1 MALQFG
7 EDVSGST
14 AKTSASIS
22 AWVAFGLTFGLM
34 MSDYTSRQV
43 LLAVFPYLKSAWS
56 LSDTQL
62 GSLVSIV
69 ALMVGVLSI
78 PISFAADRWGRVK
91 SIAAMAC
98 LWSLA
103 TIACGFAANYSQ
115 MFVAR
120 TVVGIGEAAYVTAG
134 GAILMHAFPPKLR
147 STVMGVF
154 LGGALFGS
162 VVGVALGGVVAT
174 RFGWPW
180 AFFAVGVPG
189 LLVALLYPLLVRDYK
204 TVNLVSGGT
213 ADERKMSW
221 REIVKASLGARSTI
235 YGYVGGALQLFASA
249 AIVAWIPSYLNR
261 FYALPPEEAAV
272 KAALIVLVGGI
283 GMSCG
288 GFVADRLSVRNLCNK
303 LRVPAAYAVCSGLLF
318 AAAFALTA
326 GRLQFAL
333 IAAAVLFVGGHMGP
347 VAALATELNHPGLR
361 ATALSVVTLV
371 YNLLGLAPG
380 PLVVGA
386 LSDAFGL
393 RQAMMVIPLVCFGAA
408 ICFLLGSRALPEDL
422 QRFQSMEQNSGHSAK
437 AQSA

>member
-1 MALQFG
+1 MATQFA
-7 EDVSGST
+7 DNVRSST
-14 AKTSASIS
+14 ATESASFT
-22 AWVAFGLTFGLM
+22 AWVTFALTFGLM
-34 MSDYTSRQV
+34 MSDYISRQV
-43 LLAVFPYLKSAWS
+43 LLAVFPFLKSAWN

-98 LWSLA
+98 VWSLA
-103 TIACGFAANYSQ
+103 TIACGLATNYGQMFAAR
-115 MFVAR
+115 A
-120 TVVGIGEAAYVTAG
+120 VVGLGEAAYVTAG
-134 GAILMHAFPPKLR
+134 GAILMYAFPPRQR

-174 RFGWPW
+174 RIGWPW
-180 AFFAVGVPG
+180 AFIAVGVPG
-189 LLVALLYPLLVRDYK
+189 LALALLYPILVRDYE
-204 TVNLVSGGT
+204 TVNLVST
-213 ADERKMSW
+213 AAAKGKMSW
-221 REIVKASLGARSTI
+221 REIVKASLGVRSTI

-288 GFVADRLSVRNLCNK
+288 GFVADRLSVRDVRNK
-303 LRVPAAYAVCSGLLF
+303 LRVPAGYAVCSGVLF
-318 AAAFALTA
+318 AAAFALPE
-326 GRLQFAL
+326 GSMQFLL
-333 IAAAVLFVGGHMGP
+333 IVAAVLFVGGHMGP
-347 VAALATELNHPGLR
+347 VAALAAELNHPGLR

-393 RQAMMVIPLVCFGAA
+393 RAAMLVIPVVCFGAA
-408 ICFLLGSRALPEDL
+408 IFFLLGSRPLPEDL
-422 QRFQSMEQNSGHSAK
+422 RRFQSVDESLGDGAVP
-437 AQSA
+437 QSA